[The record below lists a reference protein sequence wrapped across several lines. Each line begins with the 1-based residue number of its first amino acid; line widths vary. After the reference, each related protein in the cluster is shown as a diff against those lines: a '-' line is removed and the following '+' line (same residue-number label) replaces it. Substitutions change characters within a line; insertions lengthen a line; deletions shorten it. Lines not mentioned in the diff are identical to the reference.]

1 MLKSKASTQDYY
13 AAAERERGGEEGTEA
28 VNISRQQDIL

>member
-13 AAAERERGGEEGTEA
+13 AAAERERGGEEG